1 MELKTDVLVIG
12 SGIAG
17 LYAAIKM
24 SEFADVILVTKK
36 NKSDSNTNYAQ
47 GGIASVIDP
56 NDSIEKHIGDTMIAG
71 AGLCNAEAVR
81 ILVTEGPD
89 RITELIN
96 IGTDFTQKNGKLDLV
111 KEGGHSF
118 SRIVHS
124 KDLTGKEVE
133 RALIEKANSINN
145 IVIIENTLAI
155 DLITEHN
162 ISNLK
167 DMPINNRHCWGAYV
181 LDNNDNCVKKIT
193 SKVTILATGGL
204 GQVYLHTTN
213 PSIATGD
220 GYAMAYRAGA
230 QLANMEFI
238 QFHPTALYQTIETRD
253 SSSHAFLISE
263 AVRGFGGILRNGA
276 HEEFMHFYDSR
287 KELAPRDIVARA
299 IDTEMKKRGEDFL
312 YLDITHKNKD
322 EIIDHFPNIYNKCKE
337 IGIDIT
343 KDLIPVVP
351 AAHYACGGVLVD
363 INAKTSLSGLYA
375 VGEVSMTGVHGA
387 NRLASNSLLEALVFT
402 KRAADSVRV
411 ELSNFN
417 TKIPSIPDWDDSGT
431 LTADEKVIISHNVKE
446 LKQFM
451 SDYVGIVRSN
461 LRLNAASRRIHT
473 LFVEVEDY
481 YIKTKVFDSLIEL
494 RNLVTCSH
502 LIVKSAL
509 LRKESRGLH
518 FSLDYK
524 DLGQMTLGENNVIQN
539 TYQKS

>member
-1 MELKTDVLVIG
+1 MELKTDVLIIG

-17 LYAAIKM
+17 LYSAIKM
-24 SEFADVILVTKK
+24 SEFANVILVTKK

-56 NDSIEKHIGDTMIAG
+56 NDSFEKHIVDTTIAG
-71 AGLCNAEAVR
+71 AGLCDLEAVQT
-81 ILVTEGPD
+81 LVNEGPE
-89 RITELIN
+89 RIKELID
-96 IGTDFTQKNGKLDLV
+96 IGTHFTRKNGKLDLA

-133 RALIEKANSINN
+133 RALIERANSIDN
-145 IVIIENTLAI
+145 IQIIENTLAI

-162 ISNLK
+162 VSNLQE
-167 DMPINNRHCWGAYV
+167 MPINNRHCWGAYV
-181 LDNNDNCVKKIT
+181 LDNKNNYVQKII
-193 SKVTILATGGL
+193 SKITILATGGL

-213 PSIATGD
+213 PAIATGD

-230 QLANMEFI
+230 QVANMEFI
-238 QFHPTALYQTIETRD
+238 QFHPTALFQNDESQKD
-253 SSSHAFLISE
+253 SHAFLISE

-276 HEEFMHFYDSR
+276 FEEFMQKYDSR
-287 KELAPRDIVARA
+287 RELAPRDIVARA

-312 YLDITHKNKD
+312 YLDITHKDKK
-322 EIIDHFPNIYNKCKE
+322 EILEHFPNIYEKCKE
-337 IGIDIT
+337 LGIDIT
-343 KDLIPVVP
+343 TDLIPVVP

-363 INAKTSLSGLYA
+363 SYAKTSISGLYA

-387 NRLASNSLLEALVFT
+387 NRLASNSLLEALVFA
-402 KRAADSVRV
+402 KRSADSVKI
-411 ELSNFN
+411 ELMNYDIN
-417 TKIPSIPDWDDSGT
+417 IPIVPDWDYSGT
-431 LTADEKVIISHNVKE
+431 LTADEKVIISHNIKE
-446 LKQFM
+446 LKQLM

-461 LRLNAASRRIHT
+461 LRLKAAARRIHT
-473 LFVEVEDY
+473 LFIEMEEY
-481 YIKTKVFDSLIEL
+481 YKKTKVFDSLIEL

-502 LIVKSAL
+502 LIVKSAM

-518 FSLDYK
+518 FSLDYPK
-524 DLGQMTLGENNVIQN
+524 LEPETAGENIIIQN